1 LRSGKLSSSQSS
13 VFLVRR
19 IETGID
25 YYLKIIQQK
34 DMKSYWL
41 EKKALLE
48 FKKNDL
54 CRFGFPE
61 LISYKESDDHAEM
74 LLEALGFNL
83 RQVILELPTS
93 NFSKASCYKIMLQ
106 LIDLIEKLHSVK
118 LVHNDLKLENI
129 VVGVRDPSQLHLI
142 DFGLTQSL
150 VDKNGKHIQKCYMK
164 NFSGNFMFSSLN
176 SCRGFNKSRRDDIES
191 IFYILIFMLNN

>member
-1 LRSGKLSSSQSS
+1 
-13 VFLVRR
+13 
-19 IETGID
+19 
-25 YYLKIIQQK
+25 
-34 DMKSYWL
+34 
-41 EKKALLE
+41 
-48 FKKNDL
+48 L

-61 LISYKESDDHAEM
+61 LISFKESDDHAEM

-106 LIDLIEKLHSVK
+106 LIDLIEKSHSVK

-150 VDKNGKHIQKCYMK
+150 VDKNGKHI
-164 NFSGNFMFSSLN
+164 
-176 SCRGFNKSRRDDIES
+176 
-191 IFYILIFMLNN
+191 